1 MADDVIELIKQDH
14 REIER
19 LFEQLDRHQPRR
31 PLLKPML
38 IALLIAHDRAE
49 EETVYPA
56 AREAGADEL
65 IARGQRA
72 HLMAEDL
79 LDKMTRVDA
88 DDAAF
93 DTLLTQLSD
102 VVTGHVKL
110 EESEL
115 LPALEERL
123 DAERR
128 RSLATVFIRSRTMH
142 YGELPLNRRVAVLR
156 QQAYNAG
163 LVGISD
169 LGKSDL
175 EDLLYKL
182 SAS

>member
-1 MADDVIELIKQDH
+1 MADDANELIKQDH

-19 LFEQLDRHQPRR
+19 LFDQLDRHPSRR
-31 PLLKPML
+31 PLLKPTL

-56 AREAGADEL
+56 ARDAGAGDL
-65 IARGQRA
+65 VVRSQQD
-72 HLMAEDL
+72 HLRAEDL
-79 LDKMTRVDA
+79 LEKMTKVDA

-102 VVTGHVKL
+102 VVTSHAKL
-110 EESEL
+110 EESEV
-115 LPALEERL
+115 LPALAERL
-123 DAERR
+123 DEKQRGA
-128 RSLATVFIRSRTMH
+128 LAGEFLRSRTKH
-142 YGELPLNRRVAVLR
+142 YGELPPDRRMPVLR

-169 LGKSDL
+169 LAKSDL
-175 EDLLYKL
+175 ENLLYRM
-182 SAS
+182 SAG